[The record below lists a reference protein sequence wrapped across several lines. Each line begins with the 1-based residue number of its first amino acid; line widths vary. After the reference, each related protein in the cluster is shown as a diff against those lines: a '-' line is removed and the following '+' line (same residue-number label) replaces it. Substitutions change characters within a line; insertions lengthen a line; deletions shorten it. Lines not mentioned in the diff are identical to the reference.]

1 MALDCMSFYNGNT
14 MRSVPM
20 WSYAGKKDFSV
31 DFPLYLGN
39 FHCVNKFF
47 LCLGNERLGQINSWG
62 LSSSVWEEVNGPIRV
77 FLCSCDLLEH
87 F

>member
-1 MALDCMSFYNGNT
+1 

-20 WSYAGKKDFSV
+20 WSYTGKKDFSV

-62 LSSSVWEEVNGPIRV
+62 LSSSVWEEVNEPIRV